1 MMHKSIL
8 VLPLFTVCL
17 GFSQDMLIEWENPSV
32 LDFNKDSGRASFVI
46 YHNEVS
52 ARRTTPENFK
62 VYQYIDFKQ
71 QGVGRDDS

>member
-1 MMHKSIL
+1 MNKLIS
-8 VLPLFTVCL
+8 VLLLCTVHL
-17 GFSQDMLIEWENPSV
+17 GFSQDMQNEWENPRI
-32 LDFNKDSGRASFVI
+32 LDRHKDSGRASFVI

-62 VYQYIDFKQ
+62 VYQYIDFKP